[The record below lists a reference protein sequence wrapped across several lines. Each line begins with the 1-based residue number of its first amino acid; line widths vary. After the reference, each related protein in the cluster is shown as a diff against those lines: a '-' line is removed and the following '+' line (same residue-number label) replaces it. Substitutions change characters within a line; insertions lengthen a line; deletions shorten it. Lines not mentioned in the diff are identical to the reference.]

1 MPLVRVEEIYYRAR
15 QGRYGVAGFCAENID
30 MILSILEAAEEA
42 CAPVVIV
49 LWDADIKS
57 VGAGYLETIVKYG
70 ATKSKVPV
78 AFMLDHGPDKATCLQ
93 SILNGHSGV
102 MIDASHE
109 SLEENIRLTREVCE
123 IAHLVN
129 VLVEGELGT
138 VKRSFE
144 TTGPYSKE
152 TQLTDPRDV
161 PRFVEETGVD
171 AIAISIG
178 TESGIPS
185 QPPAIDF
192 ERIRKIA
199 TLTHAHLIV
208 HGGSGIDGNDLREAI
223 QSGITAFRFASEVR
237 VAYLDTLER
246 ARKALPP
253 EFPDTRL
260 IYEPARKAAK
270 QVILTRMNQLGC
282 SGKVG

>member
-1 MPLVRVEEIYYRAR
+1 MPLVRVEEIYSWAR
-15 QGRYGVAGFCAENID
+15 QGGYGVAGFCAENLDI
-30 MILSILEAAEEA
+30 ILSILEAAEEA
-42 CAPVVIV
+42 SAPVVIV

-70 ATKSKVPV
+70 AIKSKVPV
-78 AFMLDHGPDKATCLQ
+78 AFMLDHGTDKATCLQ

-123 IAHLVN
+123 IAHMVN

-144 TTGPYSKE
+144 TTGPYSEE
-152 TQLTDPRDV
+152 TQLTEPRDV

-185 QPPAIDF
+185 HPPMIDF

-199 TLTHAHLIV
+199 TLTHTHLII
-208 HGGSGIDGNDLREAI
+208 HGGSGIDGNDLGKAI
-223 QSGITAFRFASEVR
+223 QSGITAFRFASEIR
-237 VAYLDTLER
+237 VAYLETLEQ
-246 ARKALPP
+246 ARKVLPSN
-253 EFPDTRL
+253 FPDTRL
-260 IYEPARKAAK
+260 IYEPARNAAR

-282 SGKVG
+282 SGKAW